1 MPGAMG
7 GSYSSIINACHLLGS
22 LKVLVEGMEGGLKIR
37 LPGVGVEMELRLGK
51 HSD

>member
-22 LKVLVEGMEGGLKIR
+22 LEVLVEGMEGGLKNKITWGWSGNGTEIR
-37 LPGVGVEMELRLGK
+37 ETF
-51 HSD
+51 